1 MMCCVTS
8 LPSVT
13 TTLVTLVLTILHVV
27 PKNYRTDKH
36 CKRHSWRPHHETC
49 QSAPLIFFFLAQDQ
63 SGQSRARK
71 IVWPTRTQDLL
82 HLNHK
87 QCQLNRI
94 MYIMSYSLKTACY
107 LSAFHTYLRVFSP
120 FATKCFARRREL
132 RES

>member
-36 CKRHSWRPHHETC
+36 CKRHSWHPHHETC
-49 QSAPLIFFFLAQDQ
+49 QSAPLISFFLSRIKAGNPERERLC
-63 SGQSRARK
+63 GQSEHK
-71 IVWPTRTQDLL
+71 ICFTLTTS
-82 HLNHK
+82 NAS
-87 QCQLNRI
+87 I